1 MTSRQL
7 KFGYYS
13 LEALTSFAAAFYLNY
28 IFFLTHGNFQFT
40 NRDNLLLT
48 ALHGGVYVVSSWLG
62 GKFIQ
67 RAGCFTALKLGFAG
81 MAIGLALGLEIP
93 GIGFAFGLPIAR
105 ETGVLLSLA
114 AWTIPLCLIWPSL
127 ETLVTQGEDFAGTAR
142 FVGIYNIVWSGANA
156 VAFCV
161 GGWMWQTFG
170 ERGLYGIPLALMLAQ
185 LGLTF
190 WLEAHAKRQPA
201 RAPKPRETPHHPEA
215 AAFQQ
220 KVPPRRFLQMAWLAN
235 PFAYVAI
242 NTVSA
247 VIPHLAERF
256 QLTATQAGLFCS
268 LWFYAR
274 FASFIVLWQWSGWH
288 YRFRWMVTAFVA
300 LIVSFATMLLA
311 NELWIVIAAQIALGL
326 SVGLMYYSSLFYSM
340 DAGGEEKGEHGGFH
354 EAMIGAGICGGPL
367 IGATALSYAPQS
379 PNAGVYAVTALLFV
393 GFGGLLWLRMR
404 KAD

>member
-1 MTSRQL
+1 MSLRQL

-28 IFFLTHGNFQFT
+28 IYFLTHGSFHFS

-81 MAIGLALGLEIP
+81 MAVGLTLGLIIP
-93 GIGFAFGLPIAR
+93 GV
-105 ETGVLLSLA
+105 TGVLLALA

-127 ETLVTQGEDFAGTAR
+127 ETLVTEGEDFTGTAR
-142 FVGIYNIVWSGANA
+142 CVGIYNIVWSGANA
-156 VAFCV
+156 VSFCI

-170 ERGLYGIPLALMLAQ
+170 QRGLYGIPLALMLAQ
-185 LGLTF
+185 LALTF
-190 WLEAHAKRQPA
+190 WLEAQAKRQPA
-201 RAPKPRETPHHPEA
+201 CEAKPRPAEPHHPEA
-215 AAFQQ
+215 AAYRQ
-220 KVPPRRFLQMAWLAN
+220 KIAPRRFLQMAWLAN

-274 FASFIVLWQWSGWH
+274 FASFIVLWQWTGWH
-288 YRFRWMVTAFVA
+288 YRFRWIVTAFIS

-311 NELWIVIAAQIALGL
+311 NELWIVIVAQIALGL

-340 DAGGEEKGEHGGFH
+340 DAGGDEKGEHGGFH

-367 IGATALSYAPQS
+367 IGATALSYAPHS
-379 PNAGVYAVTALLFV
+379 PNAGVYAVTALLFI

-404 KAD
+404 KAN